1 MAKYPDKIK
10 VGITMGDPA
19 GVGPQIIAKAFK
31 RLTNSAEFVIIADA
45 WVLEKVTGHRSH
57 VSGLK
62 VIDLNNVNQKNFQ
75 FGKVRAENGRSS
87 IEYLDKALD
96 LIQVGK
102 IDCLVTCPVSKEAV
116 NLAGIS
122 FSGHTEYLAQHT
134 GTEDFVMMLLNRKL
148 KISLVTRHIP
158 ISSVSGQLTKEK
170 IYKTTYITHQ
180 SLRKIFSIKNPRI
193 VVTALNPHASD
204 NGLIGDEENRIIRP
218 ALNKLKHLTGYIHGP
233 ISADAAILKAAEKK
247 YDCVVAMY
255 HDQALIAL
263 KLSGIFHGVNIT
275 LGLPFV
281 RTSPL
286 HGTAFDIAKT
296 NSADPCALIEAIK
309 LAIKCARNLKRV

>member
-1 MAKYPDKIK
+1 MNKYRKKIK

-19 GVGPQIIAKAFK
+19 GVGPQIIVKALK
-31 RLTNSAEFVIIADA
+31 RLKDSAEFVIIADTR
-45 WVLEKVTGHRSH
+45 VLEKVSGFRSQ

-62 VIDLNNVNQKNFQ
+62 VIDLKNVNQKDFR
-75 FGKVRAENGRSS
+75 FGKVKAEYGRAA

-96 LIQVGK
+96 LIRGGE
-102 IDCLVTCPVSKEAV
+102 IDCLVTCPISKEAV
-116 NLAGIS
+116 NLAGIK
-122 FSGHTEYLAQHT
+122 FSGHTEYLAKNT
-134 GTEDFVMMLLNRKL
+134 GTVDFVMMLLNKRL

-158 ISSVSGQLTKEK
+158 ISSVSRQLTEEK
-170 IYKTTYITHQ
+170 LYKTIYITYQ
-180 SLRKIFSIKNPRI
+180 SLRKVFSIKNPRI
-193 VVTALNPHASD
+193 VVAALNPHASD
-204 NGLIGDEENRIIRP
+204 NGLIGNEENRIIKP
-218 ALNKLKHLTGYIHGP
+218 VLNKLKHLAGHINGP
-233 ISADAAILKAAEKK
+233 ISADTAILRAKEKK

-286 HGTAFDIAKT
+286 HGTAFDIARTK
-296 NSADPCALIEAIK
+296 SASPAALIEAIQ
-309 LAIKCARNLKRV
+309 LAIKCARNLKRA